1 MQVLYLAC
9 MLSCTSL
16 VVEINTIVPP
26 YEEAN
31 TVPTLPHCSTRRI
44 ISTDIFHSPIV
55 FTLI

>member
-31 TVPTLPHCSTRRI
+31 TVPTTPHCSTRRV
-44 ISTDIFHSPIV
+44 ISTDISNSPIV
-55 FTLI
+55 LTLV